1 MNDPLA
7 LTKALIERPSVTPE
21 DAGCLELIGE
31 RLAAL
36 GFKNEI
42 MQFGEV
48 TNLWSTRGAEGPIFA
63 FAGHTDVVPPGPKD
77 QWRVDPF
84 KPSIIEDY
92 LYGRGAADMKS
103 SLAAM
108 VCALERLTARNLEQH
123 GTIGLLLTS
132 DEEGI
137 ATHGTKMV
145 MDALAE
151 RGTKIDWCLVGEP
164 SSNSTLGDQ
173 IRNGR
178 RGSLNGVLQINGVQ
192 GHVAYPDDA
201 RNPIH
206 AVAPALHE
214 LCATQWDAGNQ
225 FYPPTSF
232 QVSNIFGGTGAENVI
247 PGELKIVFN
256 FRFCTE
262 STVESLQQ
270 QVVAILDRHQID
282 YTLDWRVSGLPF
294 LTADGALLDAVSS
307 AISAELGVTTN
318 ISTGGG
324 TSDGRFIAPSGSEVV
339 EFGPV
344 NATIHKIDEC
354 IRVTDIE
361 ALTRAYESIVH
372 RLMYSQD

>member
-48 TNLWSTRGAEGPIFA
+48 TNLWSTRGTQGPIFA
-63 FAGHTDVVPPGPKD
+63 FAGHTDVVPPGPKE

-84 KPSIIEDY
+84 KPSVIEDY

-108 VCALERLTARNLEQH
+108 VCALERLAARNLAQN

-178 RGSLNGVLQINGVQ
+178 RGSLNGVLQVNGIQ

-206 AVAPALHE
+206 SIAPALNE
-214 LCATQWDAGNQ
+214 LCTTQWDAGNQ

-294 LTADGALLDAVSS
+294 LTADGALLNAVSS

>member
-21 DAGCLELIGE
+21 DAGCLELVGE

-294 LTADGALLDAVSS
+294 LTADSALLDAVSS